1 MNAFATFVATAAY
14 VGFAPVAPGT
24 FGSMAGLLVY
34 GAVRLSGGPM
44 AESVAIAV
52 ALVAGLWSAG
62 VVERLLGK
70 DPGPVVIDEVLGML
84 VTLAFLDV
92 NPIGAVVGF
101 FLFRVLDVVKP
112 FPAGRLE
119 HLHGG
124 AGIMLDDAMAGVYG
138 QLTLRLCAWMV
149 PSWLVA

>member
-34 GAVRLSGGPM
+34 GAVRLSGGPV
-44 AESVAIAV
+44 AESVAMAV
-52 ALVAGLWSAG
+52 SLVAGLWSAG

-92 NPIGAVVGF
+92 NPIGALVGF
-101 FLFRVLDVVKP
+101 FVFRVLDVIKP

-124 AGIMLDDAMAGVYG
+124 AGIMLDDAMAGIYG
-138 QLTLRLCAWMV
+138 N
-149 PSWLVA
+149 LVMRGLIALMPGVLA

>member
-34 GAVRLSGGPM
+34 GAVRLSGSPI
-44 AESVAIAV
+44 AESVAIA
-52 ALVAGLWSAG
+52 ASLIAGLWSAG

-101 FLFRVLDVVKP
+101 FLFRVLDVIKP

-124 AGIMLDDAMAGVYG
+124 TGIMLDDAMAGIYG
-138 QLTLRLCAWMV
+138 N
-149 PSWLVA
+149 LVMRALIALMPGVLA

>member
-44 AESVAIAV
+44 AESVAMAV

-138 QLTLRLCAWMV
+138 N
-149 PSWLVA
+149 LVMRALIALLPGVLA

>member
-1 MNAFATFVATAAY
+1 MDAVAKFIATAAY
-14 VGFAPVAPGT
+14 VGFVPVAPGT
-24 FGSMAGLLVY
+24 FGSMAGLFVY
-34 GAVRLSGGPM
+34 GAVRLTGS
-44 AESVAIAV
+44 ATVEAAVIAV

-101 FLFRVLDVVKP
+101 FLFRVLDVMKP

-124 AGIMLDDAMAGVYG
+124 AGIMLDDAMAAVYG
-138 QLTLRLCAWMV
+138 NLIMRGLIGVLPGVLT
-149 PSWLVA
+149 

>member
-44 AESVAIAV
+44 AESVAMAV

-138 QLTLRLCAWMV
+138 NLIMRALIALLPGVLA
-149 PSWLVA
+149 